1 MPTLCLLE
9 VTKLAQKRSTADE
22 CYFQKKIKK
31 IKSEKHHISS
41 SRSDVGSAISTK
53 FCMVIEVVRA
63 IILGA
68 ILFWLPSIVLA
79 LGGVENFVIYRN
91 KAAKFSNIIETEDAH
106 KTYKFCKNRA
116 RDTLLRGNYIGK
128 IPFFQFLGP

>member
-1 MPTLCLLE
+1 MPTLCLVE
-9 VTKLAQKRSTADE
+9 VTQLRTKAVDGRLALFT
-22 CYFQKKIKK
+22 
-31 IKSEKHHISS
+31 KSEKHHVSS
-41 SRSDVGSAISTK
+41 SHANMRRAISTK

-91 KAAKFSNIIETEDAH
+91 KAAIF
-106 KTYKFCKNRA
+106 
-116 RDTLLRGNYIGK
+116 GK
-128 IPFFQFLGP
+128 IM